1 MKDKLSGV
9 FVPTI
14 TPFVGDEV
22 QYAKLEENLIKL
34 NKSSITGHLAL
45 GSNGEYKSLTRDE
58 QLKVLEVFVKNKGD
72 KVIMA
77 GTGCESTT
85 ETIQLSKEAERIG
98 ADFVSVLTP
107 SYFKKI
113 INDEVLINYYTEIAD
128 NINIPLLIYNAP
140 GFTSGVT
147 ISAKAVRKLARHPN
161 IVGMKD
167 SSKAGI
173 MGYITATMD
182 IDDFYVLAGSINFFF
197 TGLVCGAVGGVLS
210 LSNAIPNLCCKLY
223 NLYLNGKI
231 EEAKRLHLKL
241 FQVNGKVSGAN
252 AVSGVKAAASI
263 CGYFGGEPRKPLAAL
278 APEEKKGLK
287 EYFKQEGLI

>member
-14 TPFVGDEV
+14 TPFEGDEV

-34 NKSSITGHLAL
+34 NKSPISGHLAL

-72 KVIMA
+72 KIIMA
-77 GTGCESTT
+77 GTGCESTA
-85 ETIQLSKEAERIG
+85 ETIQFSKEAERIG
-98 ADFVSVLTP
+98 ADFVSALTP

-113 INDEVLINYYTEIAD
+113 INDEVLINYYTEVAD

-140 GFTSGVT
+140 GFTGGVT

-173 MGYITATMD
+173 MSYITATMD

-231 EEAKRLHLKL
+231 EEAKHLHLKL

-263 CGYFGGEPRKPLAAL
+263 CGYFGGEPRKPLIPL
-278 APEEKKGLK
+278 SPEEKKELK